1 MPNVFEWENIFPS
14 IFPLIENSKA
24 PNWNDY
30 NFNFITYTELFL
42 FFTSSVNDTKMKFV
56 NDTKMIKKT
65 IKYFSFFTEP
75 FTKYTVLEISGFTK
89 YLVSKCIRFH
99 RESGVLYKH
108 RSVTRTPTK
117 I

>member
-1 MPNVFEWENIFPS
+1 MPNVFEWKNIFPS

-42 FFTSSVNDTKMKFV
+42 FFTSSVNDTKM
-56 NDTKMIKKT
+56 IKKT
-65 IKYFSFFTEP
+65 IKYFSFFTKP

-99 RESGVLYKH
+99 RESSVLYKH

>member
-14 IFPLIENSKA
+14 IFSLIENSKA

-30 NFNFITYTELFL
+30 DFNFITYTELFL
-42 FFTSSVNDTKMKFV
+42 FFTSSVNDTKM
-56 NDTKMIKKT
+56 IKK
-65 IKYFSFFTEP
+65 ILKYFSFFTKP

-89 YLVSKCIRFH
+89 YLVSKCIQFH

-108 RSVTRTPTK
+108 RSITRTPTK